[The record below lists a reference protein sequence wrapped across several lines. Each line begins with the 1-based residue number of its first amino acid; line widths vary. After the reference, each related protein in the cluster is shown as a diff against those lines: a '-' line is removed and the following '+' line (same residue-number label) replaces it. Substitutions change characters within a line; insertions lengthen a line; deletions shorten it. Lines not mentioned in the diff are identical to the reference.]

1 MKLARFGEAKTVE
14 LGDNKKYQPNHP
26 RKRTFFHQF
35 FHQFPYVSIMN
46 FIPTGNLMPRAKEAG
61 P

>member
-26 RKRTFFHQF
+26 RKQF

-46 FIPTGNLMPRAKEAG
+46 FISTGNLMP
-61 P
+61 